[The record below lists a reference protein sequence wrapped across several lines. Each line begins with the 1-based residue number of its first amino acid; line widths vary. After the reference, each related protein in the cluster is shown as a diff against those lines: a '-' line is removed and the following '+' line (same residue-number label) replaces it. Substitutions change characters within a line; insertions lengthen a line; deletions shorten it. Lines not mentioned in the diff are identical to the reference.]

1 MADYYF
7 HYTSRVAGQII
18 IANGFIQPGLS
29 GVVYLT
35 DEVFGRGT
43 EAANRLG
50 IPAVGPVMGPA
61 SLTKPLEVVCVIP
74 ASRLPG
80 IAGVPSGPAAP
91 YVNPVTGALV
101 YLGGAREFLY
111 PNAVNVRGLS
121 WLLLEFD

>member
-18 IANGFIQPGLS
+18 IANGLIQPGAS

-43 EAANRLG
+43 VAANRLG
-50 IPAVGPVMGPA
+50 IPAVGPAIGPA

-74 ASRLPG
+74 VARLPG
-80 IAGVPSGPAAP
+80 IAAIAPGPAAP
-91 YVNPVTGALV
+91 YVNPATGVLLYA
-101 YLGGAREFLY
+101 GGAREFPY